1 FSSLKQWNALS
12 KKYFHRFSSHI
23 NQGNFEDLL
32 HVWVHSASKKL
43 PEENGKLLSLHEV
56 FRANGRIKYNP
67 SSGESSFPASV
78 GKKLHLLL
86 ITARNQTYP
95 PSFCHVFAKS
105 TG

>member
-1 FSSLKQWNALS
+1 NALL
-12 KKYFHRFSSHI
+12 KRCFSQFFFHI
-23 NQGNFEDLL
+23 NQENSEDLL
-32 HVWVHSASKKL
+32 HVQVHNANKKL

-56 FRANGRIKYNP
+56 FRANGRIRYNP

-78 GKKLHLLL
+78 GKNLHLLL
-86 ITARNQTYP
+86 ITPRNRTYP